1 MTEICKW
8 NLESCCCLCT
18 IWARLS
24 LLSVSR
30 LLFGITK
37 TSRSFR
43 SFRCRTWN
51 IRVPHFE
58 RLNCHLKPRN
68 VFCILI
74 GVIWAHIS
82 SIMHRVSPRGQQTN
96 YSKRALSAQAQPH
109 YSKPI
114 KRSYVPCLPTDRGK
128 RNEVSCSYLPIVYPL
143 LYPIL
148 RVKWGGG
155 GQRQRKYPKRVLH
168 VGHVVSTFERGLQRK
183 RAEYYYKSVF
193 NCRLSKSDIPCV
205 EIRTW

>member
-1 MTEICKW
+1 M
-8 NLESCCCLCT
+8 SG
-18 IWARLS
+18 S
-24 LLSVSR
+24 LR
-30 LLFGITK
+30 LFGITK
-37 TSRSFR
+37 TSKSFR
-43 SFRCRTWN
+43 SFRWRTWN
-51 IRVPHFE
+51 IRTPQF
-58 RLNCHLKPRN
+58 RTFKFPFQQRN

-155 GQRQRKYPKRVLH
+155 QRQRKYPKRVLH

-205 EIRTW
+205 EIRT